1 MKTLLGYQQQDIGNK
16 MGWLQGMTGAMGQDT
31 TGKQGYLGLNQNWMN
46 SMIPYEQW
54 NIQTPINFQNEAQA
68 ARWNQAMA
76 QENIN
81 ANRRGEAMGWLNSL
95 MGYQGQQGQ
104 QYYQGQGN
112 YQNYNANRGQAQLG
126 GYGNQWLGYM

>member
-1 MKTLLGYQQQDIGNK
+1 
-16 MGWLQGMTGAMGQDT
+16 
-31 TGKQGYLGLNQNWMN
+31 
-46 SMIPYEQW
+46 
-54 NIQTPINFQNEAQA
+54 
-68 ARWNQAMA
+68 
-76 QENIN
+76 
-81 ANRRGEAMGWLNSL
+81 MGWLNNL